1 MTLPFLLPA
10 SGSSSHGTVNQGTT
24 SPSGSAIRSFAS
36 GVRIEGLVSSSKG
49 GGGPAYMGQ
58 VFSMLNPS
66 GNDLKAVTT
75 RFDKKVLV
83 QKLVACGYVLYSGY
97 ILGTIEKVLVNKFCT
112 S

>member
-75 RFDKKVLV
+75 RFDKKVEQFMRLEFFLC
-83 QKLVACGYVLYSGY
+83 K
-97 ILGTIEKVLVNKFCT
+97 K
-112 S
+112 